1 MLRRARLP
9 TAAAFSWRRPR
20 HELLLLSLVALAT
33 LLVLQPP
40 EAQDRSRTCVTLALE
55 HGHLS
60 ADRCLAGHVDYAR
73 YGGHLY
79 TDKAPGISFLS
90 VPAAEAVRLPDPGW
104 SGHNLKKL
112 WLVRLSTAGVAL
124 LLCALLLGRIA
135 EGWTPGWGGAALVTL
150 ATGTLM
156 SSLAAAGFDEVQTA
170 AFGFAAFV
178 LAWSRRPALAG
189 LVAGAGMLVEYQEG
203 LIAAAIG
210 LYVALAGL
218 RPLLRYAVGVL
229 PGLGLLAL
237 YDRLAFGS
245 PFHLSYRYVSA
256 RFAQQQAGGFFG
268 IHAPHWHAIELVLVG
283 NRGLL
288 VDAPVLAL
296 APLGLSA
303 LWRRGLRAETALCA
317 LVSCAFLVLEF
328 GYYDPYGG
336 ASPGPRFLI
345 PALPFLALGLAPAF
359 SAWPRLTTALAA
371 ASVLASTAIL
381 LTWSLATTG
390 TGAAYPGSVWRGF
403 LGLARSGSAADL
415 AVWT

>member
-1 MLRRARLP
+1 MVVRAVQAGEGERLRDIRLRALLDSPDAFGSTRARELEFP
-9 TAAAFSWRRPR
+9 AGVWEERAARSGRGEEDATLVADDDRTWVGMATGHLEANDPSRAGLYGLWVEPGARRSGVGLALTDAVAEWAR
-20 HELLLLSLVALAT
+20 SRGAEWLLLLV
-33 LLVLQPP
+33 
-40 EAQDRSRTCVTLALE
+40 
-55 HGHLS
+55 
-60 ADRCLAGHVDYAR
+60 
-73 YGGHLY
+73 
-79 TDKAPGISFLS
+79 
-90 VPAAEAVRLPDPGW
+90 
-104 SGHNLKKL
+104 
-112 WLVRLSTAGVAL
+112 
-124 LLCALLLGRIA
+124 
-135 EGWTPGWGGAALVTL
+135 
-150 ATGTLM
+150 
-156 SSLAAAGFDEVQTA
+156 
-170 AFGFAAFV
+170 
-178 LAWSRRPALAG
+178 
-189 LVAGAGMLVEYQEG
+189 VESN
-203 LIAAAIG
+203 AAAIG

-415 AVWT
+415 AVWTQRTALGWLGIGQLAGAAILAVLGLSALAVAFRDGWSGRTGHG